1 MRLIAIYVLSGLT
14 GVGVGIATPLI
25 PLLLQQR
32 GASGSDIGLAA
43 SVMFGALGLAAFAT
57 GPVID
62 RRGPKPGLV
71 IGSLLFAAALATMP
85 LAPDYRWFLLIRGV
99 EGVGIGMLTV
109 CLESAVNLLVT
120 GANRGKALGTYS
132 LVFAGGVA
140 LGPSVGVPFSGA
152 AGVPFWIAAAVAAVA
167 GVFVLAAFRNV
178 VVDHP
183 GPSFQYG
190 GLIDRT
196 WGPVAGVLCYALVE
210 VTMISLYPVY
220 LSSLGLDTRYIGL
233 LFALYASGA
242 VVGPVVVGTISDRM
256 RRERVMVACGLI
268 LMAATSLL
276 WLSRAPAALVIFTGA
291 MGLAAGAIYPTGLAI
306 IGDRL
311 PTGQLGSGNS
321 LYTMAYSAGSI
332 AGPFSVGLVM
342 DEYGAAVMF
351 APLAAVAAA
360 FLALAA
366 ADAYARGQ
374 HVVART

>member
-57 GPVID
+57 GPVVD

-85 LAPDYRWFLLIRGV
+85 LAPGYGWFLLIRGV

-120 GANRGKALGTYS
+120 GANRGKAIGTYS

-152 AGVPFWIAAAVAAVA
+152 AAVPFWIAAAVATAA

-183 GPSFQYG
+183 GPGFRYG

-196 WGPVAGVLCYALVE
+196 WGPVAGVLCY
-210 VTMISLYPVY
+210 
-220 LSSLGLDTRYIGL
+220 
-233 LFALYASGA
+233 
-242 VVGPVVVGTISDRM
+242 
-256 RRERVMVACGLI
+256 
-268 LMAATSLL
+268 
-276 WLSRAPAALVIFTGA
+276 
-291 MGLAAGAIYPTGLAI
+291 
-306 IGDRL
+306 
-311 PTGQLGSGNS
+311 
-321 LYTMAYSAGSI
+321 
-332 AGPFSVGLVM
+332 
-342 DEYGAAVMF
+342 
-351 APLAAVAAA
+351 
-360 FLALAA
+360 
-366 ADAYARGQ
+366 
-374 HVVART
+374 